1 MRSFGVAMSALA
13 WIDFDEAERQRAQR
27 IMALFQEKESRDEL
41 GLGAIRDSIADHLF
55 PGTSTIQTRLR
66 YMLFIPWILRRLEG
80 RDGTASQLSTE
91 GRGMEIRLSDALKAG
106 GEMSGVIGRD
116 AGARLQRLPS
126 SVYWA
131 GLGTWGI
138 RQFPGSRETYYAT
151 LPTVRRRR
159 QRSDVEAEGFEDL
172 QSGSWHPGLPPAPAD
187 LLETAT
193 FSLTGDE
200 AQFIRDRLAASA
212 RTSLLNWLAGQS
224 ENGQCAYIWQHP
236 ALGDFPTEARRLV
249 EHAEIFSGIIHG
261 ASLLYN
267 LQLAE
272 LRAREDWIEL
282 YRGRLAQWAADL
294 DEQRLAE
301 WSLADFWREVDHPTH
316 TIRPTLIR
324 FVQDWVELAR
334 MGAVDLPDS
343 EAARALVR
351 DRERRL
357 KTSQSRFANHAVRDR
372 WGGASGADRLSFR
385 WGQAQSHLGDLL
397 NGQ

>member
-1 MRSFGVAMSALA
+1 MSSLA

-27 IMALFQEKESRDEL
+27 IMALFQERESRDEL

-80 RDGTASQLSTE
+80 REGTASQLSAE
-91 GRGMEIRLSDALKAG
+91 GRAMEIRLSDALKAG
-106 GEMSGVIGRD
+106 GETSGVIGRD

-131 GLGTWGI
+131 GLGAWGI

-151 LPTVRRRR
+151 LPTARRRR
-159 QRSDVEAEGFEDL
+159 QRSEVEAEGFEDL
-172 QSGSWHPGLPPAPAD
+172 QTGSWHPGLPAAPTD
-187 LLETAT
+187 FLETAT
-193 FSLTGDE
+193 FALTGDE
-200 AQFIRDRLAASA
+200 AQFIKDRLVASA
-212 RTSLLNWLAGQS
+212 PTSLLTWLARLS
-224 ENGQCAYIWQHP
+224 DNGQCAYIWQHP
-236 ALGDFPTEARRLV
+236 SLGDFPTAARRLV
-249 EHAEIFSGIIHG
+249 EHAEVFSGVIHG

-272 LRAREDWIEL
+272 LRAREDWIDL

-294 DEQRLAE
+294 NAQRLAA
-301 WSLADFWREVDHPTH
+301 WSLSDFWREVEHPTH
-316 TIRPTLIR
+316 TIRPALVR
-324 FVQDWVELAR
+324 FVQDWVALAR
-334 MGAVDLPDS
+334 TGAAELPDS
-343 EAARALVR
+343 DAARALVR

-397 NGQ
+397 RGQ